1 MKMHHFV
8 SGSAVVIAGWLM
20 VTFLH
25 DVSPQQYPQQRR
37 GVPTRSANRA
47 SHQEAVL
54 SQNASS
60 ENPIGPATASGR

>member
-37 GVPTRSANRA
+37 GMPMHSANRESLKSA
-47 SHQEAVL
+47 AL
-54 SQNASS
+54 SQNGSLKKIVGLA
-60 ENPIGPATASGR
+60 ATPGR

>member
-25 DVSPQQYPQQRR
+25 DVSPLQYPQQRR
-37 GVPTRSANRA
+37 GVPMRSANR
-47 SHQEAVL
+47 E
-54 SQNASS
+54 SQQPAALRQNVSL
-60 ENPIGPATASGR
+60 EKPIGLAAAAER